1 MSGLPLIFL
10 LVAIGLFLLGML
22 LPWAAWRKKKEGKQ
36 QTPNY
41 RSLFILGATFLS
53 LGIIYE
59 VVFFVSDVKAFL
71 VLGLAFMAMGLS
83 YLAIGLANR
92 TKWTDSR

>member
-10 LVAIGLFLLGML
+10 LVTIGLFLLGML
-22 LPWAAWRKKKEGKQ
+22 LAWAAWRKKKEGKQ
-36 QTPNY
+36 QAPDY

-59 VVFFVSDVKAFL
+59 VVFFVSDVKVFL

-83 YLAIGLANR
+83 YLTIGLANR
-92 TKWTDSR
+92 SKWTDSR